1 MKLTDRIRRWW
12 NPPESQKEIAAEKR
26 LDEVTREVAWGEFD
40 KNEGTGPLGPLVHP
54 GPHGEDPDPTDERGL
69 RDALRDGEKEYEEN
83 ERKN

>member
-26 LDEVTREVAWGEFD
+26 LDEVTRGVAWEEFD
-40 KNEGTGPLGPLVHP
+40 KNEGTSPLGPLVHP
-54 GPHGEDPDPTDERGL
+54 APHGEDSDPTDERGL